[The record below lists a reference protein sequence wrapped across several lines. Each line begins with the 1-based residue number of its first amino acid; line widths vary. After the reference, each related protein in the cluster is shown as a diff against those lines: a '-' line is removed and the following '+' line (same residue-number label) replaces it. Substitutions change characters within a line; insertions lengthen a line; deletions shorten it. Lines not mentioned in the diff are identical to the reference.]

1 LIREL
6 ELGLQVIY
14 SKIPLEM
21 QSEENPW
28 YEKFSAVL
36 HALKAELEFFNDAFQ
51 KGLQLSY

>member
-1 LIREL
+1 MVLENEAQLIREL

-36 HALKAELEFFNDAFQ
+36 HAL
-51 KGLQLSY
+51 